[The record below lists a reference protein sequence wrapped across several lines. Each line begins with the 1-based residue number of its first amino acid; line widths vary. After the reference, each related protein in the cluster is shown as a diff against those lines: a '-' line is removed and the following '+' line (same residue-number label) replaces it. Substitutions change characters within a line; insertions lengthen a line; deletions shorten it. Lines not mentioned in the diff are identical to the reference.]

1 MKDKKFLFHTGTG
14 RNPCFFSDPAR
25 RDTGNRRLSARFMRY
40 RDATPGDTATNYD
53 VGGKNRTFRDHRV
66 QIPGK
71 TAQPPRQ
78 TPDFSGKRDT
88 TRHVTLSL

>member
-53 VGGKNRTFRDHRV
+53 VAEK
-66 QIPGK
+66 
-71 TAQPPRQ
+71 
-78 TPDFSGKRDT
+78 PDFSGKRDT